1 MQKWYNQ
8 VTPNQRK
15 LLWICS
21 VPLVLVYGLG
31 IGAIALLLFLEFG
44 RRKI

>member
-1 MQKWYNQ
+1 MQNWYNQ
-8 VTPNQRK
+8 VTPNQRN

-21 VPLVLVYGLG
+21 VPLVLVYGVG
-31 IGAIALLLFLEFG
+31 IGVMALLLFLELG